1 MRDKLSRRQALGG
14 LAAIGV
20 STVALKNFSQRASAS
35 IELGM
40 LQIDDKE
47 AITDTDELDDV
58 LLDVQS
64 TYDYEV
70 PSAETVIISLEVGR
84 DSWTEID
91 SYELN
96 DPSSE
101 DSGSTDLSGSILSSY
116 EFDTLMF
123 STGGTTP
130 VNAKLSIRVEDDSTT
145 VAEDSVEDDFDI
157 HITDEGDVTMSAEIG
172 GTGTVTVE

>member
-1 MRDKLSRRQALGG
+1 MRDKVSRRRLLGATALVGATG
-14 LAAIGV
+14 LGY
-20 STVALKNFSQRASAS
+20 FSLSQSASAS
-35 IELGM
+35 IELGT
-40 LQIDDKE
+40 LQIDDKD

-58 LLDVQS
+58 ILDVQS

-70 PSAETVIISLEVGR
+70 PSADSVTISLEVSQ
-84 DSWTEID
+84 DNWTEID
-91 SYELN
+91 SHELT

-101 DSGSTDLSGSILSSY
+101 DSGSTDLSGSILSHW
-116 EFDTLMF
+116 EFDRTMF

-130 VNAKLSIRVEDDSTT
+130 VNAKLSIRVEDDSDT
-145 VAEDSVEDDFDI
+145 VAEDSVEDDFDV